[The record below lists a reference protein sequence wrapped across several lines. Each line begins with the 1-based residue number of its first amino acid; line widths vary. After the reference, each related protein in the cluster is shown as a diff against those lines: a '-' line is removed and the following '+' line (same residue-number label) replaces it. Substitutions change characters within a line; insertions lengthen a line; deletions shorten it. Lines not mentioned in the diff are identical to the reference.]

1 MDGRREEGKER
12 ERGSRP
18 KRGTLPFTAIKSSNM
33 QWGPPQ
39 GMLLVN
45 VMTLFNESGG
55 IEH

>member
-45 VMTLFNESGG
+45 VMTLFNESDG